1 MCPAPITPA
10 LVVNLP
16 ERVLCL
22 DVLALYIRRIE
33 PEDAGFLSILVHLPT
48 VAGLV
53 PRMRAFRRWRCAFL
67 MAGEFTESL
76 NGWESSPQ
84 RRRRSRSWMRR
95 QLACANSSAS
105 PPEIGCGRQC
115 ALSLTSEATQFLDVF
130 QPARDRVLA
139 QVRDASDDHVAHR

>member
-1 MCPAPITPA
+1 MPITPA

-76 NGWESSPQ
+76 NGWESSPAAQ
-84 RRRRSRSWMRR
+84 EAFEVLDAKAARLRELVGVTTGNRLRPSMR
-95 QLACANSSAS
+95 
-105 PPEIGCGRQC
+105 P
-115 ALSLTSEATQFLDVF
+115 
-130 QPARDRVLA
+130 QPNERGDPVP
-139 QVRDASDDHVAHR
+139 